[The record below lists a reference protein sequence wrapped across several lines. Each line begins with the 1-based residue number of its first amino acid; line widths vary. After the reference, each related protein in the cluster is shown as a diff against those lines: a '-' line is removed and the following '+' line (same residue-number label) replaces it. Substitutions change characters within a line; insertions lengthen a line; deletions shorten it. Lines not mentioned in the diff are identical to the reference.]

1 MVTQVQQ
8 HDRQLGLQDIRLA
21 ELDLRFQIL
30 ETASYNGILMWKI
43 RDYSRRKQ
51 EAITG
56 RTVSLY
62 SQPFYT
68 SRFGYK
74 MCARLYLNGDGMGK
88 GTHLSLFFVVMRSE
102 YDALLPWP
110 FHQRSLCYSW
120 IKIKELVIFQIHSNQ
135 ILRAQVLSV
144 LRQT

>member
-68 SRFGYK
+68 SRFG
-74 MCARLYLNGDGMGK
+74 
-88 GTHLSLFFVVMRSE
+88 
-102 YDALLPWP
+102 
-110 FHQRSLCYSW
+110 
-120 IKIKELVIFQIHSNQ
+120 
-135 ILRAQVLSV
+135 
-144 LRQT
+144 